1 MRMTIAIR
9 VIGAF
14 LFLGGAALARNEAQ
28 LARAEA
34 DAWRQLATLH
44 YDRASS
50 VEMPGGGMLAGAF
63 DDDVDAP
70 RLQATVEYW
79 LGRYDDLVE
88 QQGGATNPD
97 VLFVAA
103 NAAFRAAR
111 REQAVGPDAARQLD
125 PVLRTYAGVLRAAP
139 RHADAAYNLEYVAR
153 LRNRLAGMKPLP
165 SSKDRELP
173 RGAGPVQTTD
183 LPPGPTVHGLPGGP
197 PPELKTEEFEV
208 LTPRGFEDREA
219 DPEQAPGGRVRRKG

>member
-1 MRMTIAIR
+1 VRMTIVIR
-9 VIGAF
+9 VLGA
-14 LFLGGAALARNEAQ
+14 LLLLGAAALARNEAR

-34 DAWRQLATLH
+34 AAWQQLVTLRYDA
-44 YDRASS
+44 ASS
-50 VEMPGGGMLAGAF
+50 VDMPGGRMLASAF
-63 DDDVDAP
+63 GDAVDTP

-88 QQGGATNPD
+88 EQGGATNPD

-165 SSKDRELP
+165 AAKGRDVP
-173 RGAGPVQTTD
+173 RGAGPIQTTD
-183 LPPGPTVHGLPGGP
+183 LPRGPTVHGLPGGP

>member
-1 MRMTIAIR
+1 MTIAIR
-9 VIGAF
+9 VLGAL
-14 LFLGGAALARNEAQ
+14 LFLGGAALARHEAQ

-34 DAWRQLATLH
+34 DAWHQLATLR
-44 YDRASS
+44 YDQASAVEIPGRGVLAS
-50 VEMPGGGMLAGAF
+50 VMDGA
-63 DDDVDAP
+63 VDAP
-70 RLQATVEYW
+70 RLEATVAYW

-88 QQGGATNPD
+88 TQGGATNPD
-97 VLFVAA
+97 VLFLAA

-111 REQAVGPDAARQLD
+111 RERAVGPDAARQLD
-125 PVLRTYAGVLRAAP
+125 TVLRTYAGVLRAAP

-153 LRNRLAGMKPLP
+153 LRNRLAGMKPRPP
-165 SSKDRELP
+165 SQDRDVP
-173 RGAGPVQTTD
+173 RGAGPLRTTD

-219 DPEQAPGGRVRRKG
+219 DPEQAPGSRVRRKG